1 MPILPVGENH
11 GVRRRF
17 HVTFPETL
25 GDEPVVYT
33 LGRRFDVVTNIRRAS
48 LEDRSGWMILD
59 LEGDEA
65 AVAEAV
71 SWLLEQGVEVSR
83 LDEEG

>member
-1 MPILPVGENH
+1 VDVGAVGENH

-17 HVTFPETL
+17 HVTFPEAL
-25 GDEPVVYT
+25 VDEPVVYT

-48 LEDRSGWMILD
+48 LEDRSGWMILE

-65 AVAEAV
+65 AVGEAV